1 MRKCSW
7 LFGIA
12 ILGLVSTPDLHAGS
26 MAGVDL
32 PDTAQVGSTTLVLNG
47 MGLRTKMMVKVY
59 VAGF

>member
-1 MRKCSW
+1 
-7 LFGIA
+7 
-12 ILGLVSTPDLHAGS
+12 

-59 VAGF
+59 VAGLYVTQKTSDAVAT